1 MSKYKE
7 VGGKYL
13 DKYDR
18 NVGKAKKKIK
28 LSKAE
33 KKLKLTKTQKALE
46 YADWMMRPIP
56 RYPSKR
62 MVRRAMLKDIARQK
76 KKLDE

>member
-46 YADWMMRPIP
+46 YADWMMSPS
-56 RYPSKR
+56 YPSQR